1 MELTMR
7 QKQAVTRRLAQ
18 EYQKARKKRK
28 GQLLDTVV
36 HLTGYQRSYAAR
48 LLRQRSQPLPP
59 RPRSRHKPPRYDR
72 EVFRALGQIWVI
84 CDGICGKRLA
94 PYLPEIIPVL
104 ERCGELTR
112 SAAVRQKL
120 LQISAATIDRLLAPL
135 RQRYQLRARSTTKP
149 GTLLK
154 HQIPIRTFSEWTE
167 GRPGFAEVDLVSHDG
182 GRPGPDV
189 IQTLDLTDVC
199 SGWTETRAVQNKAQV
214 WVFAALQQIRA
225 RLPFPLLGID
235 SDNGSEFINAQLLR
249 FCEQSRITFTR
260 SRPYRKN
267 DSCFVEQKNYSVV
280 RRAVGYARY
289 ETPEE
294 LQGLN
299 ELYED
304 LRLYTNY
311 FQPVMKLLEKR
322 RVGSRVQKR
331 YDQAKTPYRRL
342 LESPHL
348 SPAAKRRLEAE
359 YGRLNPAELKRQ
371 MERLEARLSELGR
384 CKRAVRSQE
393 ERKDL
398 EYILT

>member
-18 EYQKARKKRK
+18 EYQKASKKRK
-28 GQLLDTVV
+28 GQLLDALVQ
-36 HLTGYQRSYAAR
+36 LTGYQRCYAAR
-48 LLRQRSQPLPP
+48 VLRQRSRPLPP
-59 RPRSRHKPPRYDR
+59 RPRTRNRPPKYDR

-94 PYLPEIIPVL
+94 PYLPEILPVL
-104 ERCGELTR
+104 ERCGELTLT
-112 SAAVRQKL
+112 AEIRQKL
-120 LQISAATIDRLLAPL
+120 LQISAATIDRLLAPV
-135 RQRYQLRARSTTKP
+135 RKRYQLRPRATTKP

-154 HQIPIRTFSEWTE
+154 HQIPIRTFSDWDEA
-167 GRPGFAEVDLVSHDG
+167 RPGFVEVDLVSHDG
-182 GRPGPDV
+182 GIPGPEV
-189 IQTLDLTDVC
+189 IHTLDLTDVH
-199 SGWTETRAVQNKAQV
+199 SGWTETRAVKNKAQV

-235 SDNGSEFINAQLLR
+235 SDNGSEFINDQLRR
-249 FCEQSRITFTR
+249 FCEQQRITFTR

-289 ETPEE
+289 DTPQE
-294 LQGLN
+294 LEVLN
-299 ELYED
+299 ELYEH

-311 FQPVMKLLEKR
+311 FQPVMKLVEKR
-322 RVGSRVQKR
+322 RISSRVKKR
-331 YDQAKTPYRRL
+331 HDRARTPYQRL
-342 LESPHL
+342 RESPHL

-359 YGRLNPAELKRQ
+359 YGRLNPVELKRQ
-371 MERLEARLSELGR
+371 IERLEGRLSELGQR
-384 CKRAVRSQE
+384 KRAVRCLE
-393 ERKDL
+393 ERKEL